1 MAKIE
6 RIIWSHW
13 PKVMVKLTFSSI
25 RVIQIG
31 PFMNNTK
38 DDPRERGSKTVKS
51 CEKSKNNASD
61 RKKKF
66 REPILAKCTATGFR
80 SRSNEIGLQFI
91 VYNMSSLN
99 FTYFVLTNLYGS
111 QYIGNYCTMWGVV
124 VAQLVDRSLSIPEV
138 CSSNPDFGKIY
149 IEHLFTCL
157 LSTALKRRK

>member
-66 REPILAKCTATGFR
+66 REPFWL
-80 SRSNEIGLQFI
+80 NVLQQDFDPDQTKL
-91 VYNMSSLN
+91 VYN
-99 FTYFVLTNLYGS
+99 F
-111 QYIGNYCTMWGVV
+111 
-124 VAQLVDRSLSIPEV
+124 
-138 CSSNPDFGKIY
+138 
-149 IEHLFTCL
+149 
-157 LSTALKRRK
+157 